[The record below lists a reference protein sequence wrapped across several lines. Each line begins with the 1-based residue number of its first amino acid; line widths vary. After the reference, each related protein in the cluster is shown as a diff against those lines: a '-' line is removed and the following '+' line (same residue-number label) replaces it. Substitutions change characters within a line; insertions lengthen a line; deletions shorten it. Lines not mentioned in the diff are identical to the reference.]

1 MNDYQIALTNVNFD
15 DTYNNVLLF
24 DSRKIQEAYFKVNTL
39 FENAPK
45 CNFKASTLLNTSLTY
60 EADPNID
67 LANILMSN
75 YAIVKQP
82 NGKYL
87 YYFVLNAFQN
97 CDNFIR
103 LDLEL
108 DVCQTFLTD
117 LTFSDA
123 VIKRY
128 HINRFLPSYEA
139 GRVCFNLKSDS
150 DLLINEPIDRKAQRF
165 IAQEK
170 VKSKYVNTLDISD
183 SYTTFF
189 DDNILGFEY
198 IFCVANQ
205 KYNFE
210 KIGGESVEAM
220 VNNTVYTHSPTESG
234 KDIDSNVAIF
244 CVPVYKEN
252 SQHKIYFQIGTQFI
266 EWSDLAL
273 KYFMEK
279 NNGASYIYSTKM
291 SARQPFIQF
300 NSLYDSGYGEVNP
313 TGDLIIPTT
322 PGDGTFYFCN
332 SLERVYIS
340 SGYGF
345 LNIQKEYLKNKST
358 LINAW
363 SDTYF
368 KVDFLIDEI
377 KNSAHSIDY
386 NPKKLANQVCTLK
399 LANINGSKKEYEPI
413 KLASRTTRSGSDKEY
428 YPISPINVL
437 WHEPLVPDITKQNL
451 AITGT
456 LYTGEY
462 NYDGL
467 IDNFDNTL
475 MLSQDQLALFM
486 ANNKNFHLQKGIER
500 TATASKGIIDV
511 LSKFGT
517 ADFGKGIVGS
527 VGTVI
532 DIVQDVVNT
541 NFVLD
546 NMENAPDTLK
556 NANGNVIMNILATN
570 NNLNPRL
577 ELYRALPTDLQ
588 SFDDFTN
595 QFGYAY
601 GKLGNINDAMRV
613 RKYFNY
619 VQAEVQEVYSNTLNI
634 SNEVHNK
641 IKDIFRKGVRLWNV
655 ESGDQVITFDVN
667 EHENYERW
675 LDNEQ

>member
-1 MNDYQIALTNVNFD
+1 MLDYQIALTNVNFD

-24 DSRKIQEAYFKVNTL
+24 DSREIQEAYFKINTL

-45 CNFKASTLLNTSLTY
+45 CNFKASTLLNTTLTY
-60 EADPNID
+60 EADPNTD
-67 LANILMSN
+67 LANLLMSN

-87 YYFVLNAFQN
+87 YYFVMNAFQV
-97 CDNFIR
+97 CDNLIR

-128 HINRFLPSYEA
+128 HINRFIPSTEE

-150 DLLINEPIDRKAQRF
+150 DLLINESIERKAQRF
-165 IAQEK
+165 ITQEK
-170 VKSKYVNTLDISD
+170 VTSNYVNTFVGD
-183 SYTTFF
+183 SFTPFF
-189 DDNILGFEY
+189 NDNVLGFEY

-205 KYNFE
+205 NYKFE
-210 KIGGESVEAM
+210 KISGESVESY
-220 VNNTVYTHSPTESG
+220 VNNTVYTHSPTRSG
-234 KDIDSNVAIF
+234 QNIDSNVAIF

-252 SQHKIYFQIGTQFI
+252 SQNKIYFQIGNENI

-273 KYFMEK
+273 KYFMQN

-291 SARQPFIQF
+291 SARQPFRQF
-300 NSLYDSGYGEVNP
+300 NELFDTDYGSINSN
-313 TGDLIIPTT
+313 GDLIIPTT
-322 PGDGTFYFCN
+322 TGDGTFYFCN

-340 SGYGF
+340 SGYGI
-345 LNIQKEYLKNKST
+345 LNIEKEYLIDKRT
-358 LINAW
+358 EINVW
-363 SDTYF
+363 NDTYF

-377 KNSAHSIDY
+377 KNSVHSIEY
-386 NPKKLANQVCTLK
+386 NPKKLSNQVCTLK

-413 KLASRTTRSGSDKEY
+413 KLGNRTAQIPK
-428 YPISPINVL
+428 ISPISVI

-486 ANNKNFHLQKGIER
+486 ANNKNFHLQKGIEW
-500 TATASKGIIDV
+500 TTKGVKGLI
-511 LSKFGT
+511 GT
-517 ADFGKGIVGS
+517 AENYITKDVGKAVTGVINS
-527 VGTVI
+527 VI
-532 DIVQDVVNT
+532 DIVQDIANT
-541 NFVLD
+541 NLVLD

-570 NNLNPRL
+570 DNLNPRL
-577 ELYRALPTDLQ
+577 ELYQALPTDLQ

-619 VQAEVQEVYSNTLNI
+619 VQAEVQEVYSDKLNI

-641 IKDIFRKGVRLWNV
+641 IKQIFKNGVRLWNV
-655 ESGDQVITFDVN
+655 ESGDQVVTFDVN